1 MSELKLNQDGYI
13 VREDGNNPSLIVARP
28 AKPKLTTVE
37 RAYLLSLPPQSE
49 LRQAYEASDDFES
62 DTGMTMFAEYL
73 IPGTYNVPVPTGT
86 NLIYV
91 DGAGGGAGGGAGFAS
106 GSSGGG
112 GGGGG
117 SGCSAR
123 LHPVRIPPTTTR
135 LQITIGAPGAGG
147 IVGGAAAG
155 AGTSTIILDPDAPT
169 GAYSQVLLTL
179 NGAAGTVA
187 QPGTTTN
194 GGNGGGTWTP
204 QYANGG
210 AGGGSGVAGSIGNTP
225 ATTRSGTYFHGSGG
239 AGGGGAS
246 AAGGQTN
253 PVMDFQA
260 QAYPGVAT
268 GAQGGGGAGGMTCWA
283 ETWTGRRGY
292 HGLAGGVGVP
302 YGNDVPGAG
311 GAGGGCNVNGNP
323 GGAGFLRIYL

>member
-49 LRQAYEASDDFES
+49 LRQAYEASDDLES
-62 DTGMTMFAEYL
+62 NTGMTMFAEYL
-73 IPGTYNVPVPTGT
+73 VPGTYTVPLPAGT
-86 NLIYV
+86 TLIYV
-91 DGAGGGAGGGAGFAS
+91 DGAGGGGGGGAGFAS
-106 GSSGGG
+106 GTSGGG

-117 SGCSAR
+117 SACSAR
-123 LHPVRIPPTTTR
+123 LHPIRIPPTTTA
-135 LQITIGAPGAGG
+135 LQITIGAGGVGG

-155 AGTSTIILDPDAPT
+155 AGASTIIIDPNAPT
-169 GAYSQVLLTL
+169 GAYSQELIRLF
-179 NGAAGTVA
+179 GALGTVA

-194 GGNGGGTWTP
+194 GGNGGGTSAP

-210 AGGGSGVAGSIGNTP
+210 TGGGAGVAGTNGNTPSAIKSGTFFPGTSGSGGGGS
-225 ATTRSGTYFHGSGG
+225 
-239 AGGGGAS
+239 S
-246 AAGGQTN
+246 AVGGQTN
-253 PVMDFQA
+253 PILDFQP
-260 QAYPGVAT
+260 QANPGSVT

-283 ETWTGRRGY
+283 ETWPGRRGY
-292 HGLAGGVGVP
+292 HGLQGGVGIP
-302 YGNDVPGAG
+302 YGNDVPGSG

-323 GGAGFLRIYL
+323 GGNGFVRIYL